1 MAGGI
6 QPVQSNP
13 RSDYGG
19 GNVVILDKLNKDNDS
34 KKRGSKSG
42 GGSSGS
48 SAAAGAASESAGS
61 FKRGGKVRKTGLAK
75 VHKGERVLTAK
86 QDNKRKSK
94 GRRKGRSKS
103 R

>member
-1 MAGGI
+1 MPI
-6 QPVQSNP
+6 TPVYGNA
-13 RSDYGG
+13 RNDYGG
-19 GNVVILDKLNKDNDS
+19 GHISAGTRKTQQQ
-34 KKRGSKSG
+34 GGKSG
-42 GGSSGS
+42 GGGGSDDSQGS
-48 SAAAGAASESAGS
+48 STSSITYGAEAAPGS

>member
-19 GNVVILDKLNKDNDS
+19 GNVGILD
-34 KKRGSKSG
+34 KRGSKSG